1 MEEGFDAKTMRE
13 LAASNNYYR
22 TKIRI
27 AASKGQRQKTFKGN
41 SLIYKELLHELGRLG
56 FSVSA
61 GYTSGGDVEYVYV
74 SW

>member
-1 MEEGFDAKTMRE
+1 MQKQCENWLHQTIIIGRRFELQQAKD
-13 LAASNNYYR
+13 SV
-22 TKIRI
+22 K
-27 AASKGQRQKTFKGN
+27 KTFKGN

-61 GYTSGGDVEYVYV
+61 GYTSGGDVEYVCV